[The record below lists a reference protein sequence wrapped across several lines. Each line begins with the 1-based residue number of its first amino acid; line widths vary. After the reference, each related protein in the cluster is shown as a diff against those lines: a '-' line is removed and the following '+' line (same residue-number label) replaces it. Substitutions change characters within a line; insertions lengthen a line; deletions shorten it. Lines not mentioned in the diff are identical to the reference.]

1 MYQSFHSE
9 AHRPQRPRD
18 SAPRIE
24 ERHAVALPA
33 RLRPDLKLTLEG
45 GAASSNQI
53 PGVVI
58 TDISYRGLSATLDQV
73 LIAGTRVMVDLPLI
87 GGREAEIRWVSGNRA
102 GCRFIEPL
110 DEEELHAALCGDRRM
125 AGCFPG
131 LMTADAPGQEGR
143 A

>member
-9 AHRPQRPRD
+9 ARFPQRPLD
-18 SAPRIE
+18 LPPRIE

-33 RLRPDLKLTLEG
+33 RLRPNLKLALEG
-45 GAASSNQI
+45 GAAGTNQI
-53 PGVVI
+53 SGVVI

-73 LIAGTRVMVDLPLI
+73 LIAGTRVMVDLPVI
-87 GGREAEIRWVSGNRA
+87 GRREAEIRWISGNRA

-110 DEEELHAALCGDRRM
+110 DEEELHAALCDDRRM
-125 AGCFPG
+125 AGYFPG
-131 LMTADAPGQEGR
+131 LMSTDAPGQRGR